1 MKYDYIIIGSGF
13 GGSVAALRL
22 SEKGYKVLVIEKG
35 KWFDGKDFPKTNWNF
50 KKWLWIPS
58 LHFFGIMKLSIFR
71 HIAILSGT
79 GVGGYKLFAQGT
91 TPLITSNGQFGKGE
105 SRWFKT
111 ASSLSVEN
119 INGLTELAVYPNPA
133 KEVAKLNFS
142 LEKASNLTIA
152 VYDQLGQLVQV
163 VSNSQFNAGVNQ
175 VEIYT
180 SSLNSGIYNIRIDA
194 ESGSLSQRI
203 SVIK

>member
-1 MKYDYIIIGSGF
+1 LKNKLPGLHTKVDFTDFSVLIVDMSNICPLCPFKACPNYKGATRSDGLRRHVQNVHKVPTLDYVDPAGST
-13 GGSVAALRL
+13 VELL
-22 SEKGYKVLVIEKG
+22 QPTMVV
-35 KWFDGKDFPKTNWNF
+35 
-50 KKWLWIPS
+50 KK
-58 LHFFGIMKLSIFR
+58 K
-71 HIAILSGT
+71 
-79 GVGGYKLFAQGT
+79 
-91 TPLITSNGQFGKGE
+91 SNGQYGKGE
-105 SRWFKT
+105 SKWFKT
-111 ASSLSVEN
+111 TSSLSVDK
-119 INGLTELAVYPNPA
+119 INGLTEVTVYPNPV

-175 VEIYT
+175 VEINT